1 MVTEVD
7 IEPWMLDEALERSQ
21 AMGVL
26 RNSLVSGS
34 GNRAGFVGERLVFEH
49 LADRAH
55 LVDMLAMVDEFTHD
69 IEMNGM
75 LIEVKTKRRS
85 QAPQPHWMVS
95 MNMSSWTRQAQF
107 CDILAFA
114 QVTPDLTR
122 GWVLGYTTPERMEK
136 LGRVIL
142 AGEAEGDNGFV
153 ARADMIS
160 MEIKEL
166 WEECPLW

>member
-1 MVTEVD
+1 MVTEID

-21 AMGVL
+21 EMGVL

-34 GNRAGFVGERLVFEH
+34 GNRAGFVGELLVFDH
-49 LADRAH
+49 LADRSSI
-55 LVDMLAMVDEFTHD
+55 VDTLAVVDEFTHD
-69 IEMNGM
+69 IELNGM
-75 LIEVKTKRRS
+75 LIEVKTKRRR

-95 MNMSSWTRQAQF
+95 MNMSSWERQAQF

-122 GWVLGYTTPERMEK
+122 GWVLGYTAPEIMEK
-136 LGRVIL
+136 RGRVIL
-142 AGEAEGDNGFV
+142 AGEPEGDNGFV

-160 MEIKEL
+160 MEIGEL